1 MKGVF
6 KLVAIFIIQL
16 LGGLVLFWLGM
27 QVVKSSFYQAAGD
40 NLERIMRILTIN
52 TLASIMTG
60 ILVTMII
67 QSSSATSVIIIS
79 LVNAKLLS
87 LEQAF
92 GVIMGANIGT
102 TITIQ
107 LLSFHLE
114 DYLWVLVVVG
124 LLFYVVYF
132 LIEKEALKYIARG
145 ILGFSIL
152 FIGLELMALTLSNFK
167 QAEWFVVLLTRSTVV
182 PMGGILLGIII
193 TALIQSS
200 SALTGVV
207 VVLAKL
213 DLINLTLAITIS
225 LGSNIGTCITA
236 VLAGLGSSQAAKQA
250 AWGQVLFNVVGVI
263 TILPILP
270 IFIEVIKQTSRSL
283 PRQVANA
290 HTIFNIYNTV
300 IILPVKGL
308 FIRGIYNLVED

>member
-1 MKGVF
+1 MT
-6 KLVAIFIIQL
+6 QL
-16 LGGLVLFWLGM
+16 LGGLILFWLGM
-27 QVVKSSFYQAAGD
+27 QLVKNSFYQAAGD
-40 NLERIMRILTIN
+40 NLERIMKVLTTN

-114 DYLWVLVVVG
+114 DYLWVIAVVG
-124 LLFYVVYF
+124 LLFYAVYF
-132 LIEKEALKYIARG
+132 LVEKEVLKYIARG

-152 FIGLELMALTLSNFK
+152 FIGLELMALTLANFK
-167 QAEWFVVLLTRSTVV
+167 QAEWFIGLLTKATVV
-182 PMGGILLGIII
+182 PVVGIILGIII
-193 TALIQSS
+193 TAIIQSS

-213 DLINLTLAITIS
+213 NLISLPLAVTIS
-225 LGSNIGTCITA
+225 LGSNIGTCVTA
-236 VLAGLGSSQAAKQA
+236 VLAGLGSSRAAKQT

-263 TILPILP
+263 AILPVLP
-270 IFIEVIKQTSRSL
+270 FFIQLVKETSRSL
-283 PRQVANA
+283 PRQIANA
-290 HTIFNIYNTV
+290 HTIFNIYNT
-300 IILPVKGL
+300 IIVLPIKGV
-308 FIRGIYNLVED
+308 FIKAIVNLVED